1 MIWATAWAFLL
12 FVPLAMLVTVT
23 HVDGGKLK
31 VSGKTPLKMTDFGI
45 KPPAP
50 AVGLGLIKTGDEV
63 KISFE
68 WVMKKAE
75 AK

>member
-1 MIWATAWAFLL
+1 M
-12 FVPLAMLVTVT
+12 PVTIT
-23 HVDGGKLK
+23 RDGDKLK
-31 VSGKTPLKMTDFGI
+31 ITGTTALKMTDHAI

-68 WVMKKAE
+68 WVTKKIATQ
-75 AK
+75 